1 MGKRAAPVD
10 CEKVTRL
17 RGACARQP
25 PSKYNHLVPPHL
37 SGHERRRFLQQK
49 YEAHRKQQQKNVL
62 KAGAARGSSEQGAL
76 KDASPGRE
84 QDKEVIMESARDG
97 EQEGLVGPEDS
108 QRDQRWQEQQAVNH
122 ERPVEEVESGKGS
135 DSEQACRGV
144 GSADSDEHLIR
155 VHRDWLF
162 EAFRVQAARNR
173 IWMENC
179 QVMTNLLMQAAKRED
194 ELQRLPIAVVAH
206 GDPGNL
212 EGLHMDVED
221 SAEQF
226 EKGLLVM
233 RRWLKACLRE
243 LGYEIT
249 A

>member
-25 PSKYNHLVPPHL
+25 PSKYSHLVPPDFT
-37 SGHERRRFLQQK
+37 GHERRQFLQQN
-49 YEAHRKQQQKNVL
+49 YEADRKQQQK
-62 KAGAARGSSEQGAL
+62 KAGAASGSSEQGAVQ
-76 KDASPGRE
+76 DAAPGQE
-84 QDKEVIMESARDG
+84 QDKEAIMESEGDG
-97 EQEGLVGPEDS
+97 VQEGPVVPDYS
-108 QRDQRWQEQQAVNH
+108 QPAQRWQEQQAVKH

-135 DSEQACRGV
+135 DSGQACRGV
-144 GSADSDEHLIR
+144 ASTDSDEHIM

-173 IWMENC
+173 IWTENC

-194 ELQRLPIAVVAH
+194 ELQRLPTNVVAH
-206 GDPGNL
+206 GDPCDL
-212 EGLHMDVED
+212 EGLNMDVED